1 MKKIWVVGIGPGHRD
16 YILPAA
22 YKAVENSDILVGGR
36 RHLEIFH
43 EYQGEICPI
52 TKDLE
57 SVINY
62 IKEHR
67 EEKRITLI
75 LSGDTG
81 FYSMLSYMKKHFCEE
96 DLEVIPGINSLQY
109 LFSRIKETWQET
121 PLLSL
126 HGRKENFIEKL
137 KVYKKVG
144 LLTDHLNTPEVIAK
158 SLMDYGLKE
167 ARMVVG
173 ENLSYEEERIIKGK
187 PEEIIRNA
195 PYKMS
200 VVVIFYE

>member
-22 YKAVENSDILVGGR
+22 YRAVENSDILIGGK

-43 EYQGEICPI
+43 EYQGETYPI
-52 TKDLE
+52 TSDLE
-57 SVINY
+57 AVVDY
-62 IKEHR
+62 IKKHR
-67 EEKRITLI
+67 EKRITLI

-81 FYSMLSYMKKHFCEE
+81 FYSMLTYMKKHFSKEE
-96 DLEVIPGINSLQY
+96 LEVIPGINSLQY

-126 HGRKENFIEKL
+126 HGREENFIEKL
-137 KVYKKVG
+137 KTYKKIG
-144 LLTDHLNTPEVIAK
+144 LLTDQINTPEAIAK
-158 SLMDYGLKE
+158 ALIDSGLTE
-167 ARMVVG
+167 ADMVVG
-173 ENLSYEEERIIKGK
+173 ENLSYEEERIVEGK

-200 VVVIFYE
+200 VVVIFYG